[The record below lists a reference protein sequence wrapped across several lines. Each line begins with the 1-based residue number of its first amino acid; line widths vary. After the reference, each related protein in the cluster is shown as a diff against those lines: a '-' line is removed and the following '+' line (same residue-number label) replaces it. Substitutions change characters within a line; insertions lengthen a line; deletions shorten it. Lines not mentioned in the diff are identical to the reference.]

1 MYGILTSPPLFL
13 VVHPYA
19 ISLVLSY
26 VDVISYV
33 DIVKPENSAKKTADP
48 LSASAVTASF
58 NDAKK
63 LYYDKLKAKN
73 KTATAVVAPA
83 PAPLF
88 ALPTFFHDFD
98 QA

>member
-1 MYGILTSPPLFL
+1 M
-13 VVHPYA
+13 
-19 ISLVLSY
+19 
-26 VDVISYV
+26 DVISYV

-73 KTATAVVAPA
+73 KTATAVAAPA

-98 QA
+98 QACPDESNLSLKSGKICRNFLT